1 MDPEVV
7 DLILRLARENP
18 RWGYRRIQGELLKL
32 GRPCSHVTV
41 RKVMRLHRVPPSP
54 RRSTRTWEEFV
65 RQHAAHLLAAD
76 FFTVETA
83 WLGRLYV
90 LFSIEVG
97 SRRVHL
103 GGVSAHPTGRWVA
116 QQARNLAWQLQDGVL
131 AATHLLHDRD
141 AKFCEVFDE
150 VFMAGGVKVVRLPFR
165 APRANAYAERW
176 VGTVRR
182 EVLDHLLVF
191 GPRQL
196 ERVLR
201 EFIDHY
207 HNARPHQGLG
217 QRTPIRG
224 AQVPSASDNSRIIRI
239 DRLGGLPHEYARVA

>member
-1 MDPEVV
+1 M
-7 DLILRLARENP
+7 RSH
-18 RWGYRRIQGELLKL
+18 RI
-32 GRPCSHVTV
+32 
-41 RKVMRLHRVPPSP
+41 PPAP
-54 RRSTRTWEEFV
+54 RRSSRTWEEFV
-65 RQHAAHLLAAD
+65 RQHSSHLLAAD

-90 LFSIEVG
+90 LFFIEVG

-103 GGVSAHPTGRWVA
+103 GGVSARPTGQWVT
-116 QQARNLAWQLQDGVL
+116 QQARNLVWQLQDGVFS
-131 AATHLLHDRD
+131 ATHLLHDRD
-141 AKFCEVFDE
+141 SKFCDEFDAVFAAE
-150 VFMAGGVKVVRLPFR
+150 RVKVVRLPFR

-182 EVLDHLLVF
+182 EVLDHLLIF

-196 ERVLR
+196 EHVLQ

-207 HNARPHQGLG
+207 HTARPHQSLG

-224 AQVPSASDNSRIIRI
+224 VEVRSGSATAPVVRI
-239 DRLGGLPHEYARVA
+239 DRLGGLLHEYGRAA